1 MTTDPRMRAGSA
13 QTRHNRAVESTAAI
27 GRHPIHPML
36 VPLPIGLLV
45 AALGSDIGF
54 WLTGDAFWARA
65 SLWLIGAGLLTGI
78 AAAAAGLTDF
88 LTIPRV
94 REYRAAWIH
103 LVGNVT
109 AMALSAISWFLRLP
123 DASEAVLPG
132 GILLSAIVV
141 AILGVTG
148 WYGGELSYR
157 HRIGII
163 GED

>member
-1 MTTDPRMRAGSA
+1 MKTDPHTGTGSA
-13 QTRHNRAVESTAAI
+13 KSRDGRAVESTAAI
-27 GRHPIHPML
+27 ARHPIHPML
-36 VPLPIGLLV
+36 VPLPIGLLI

-54 WLTGDAFWARA
+54 WFTGDAFWARA

-103 LVGNVT
+103 LIGNV
-109 AMALSAISWFLRLP
+109 AVIVLSAMSWLLRLP

-132 GILLSAIVV
+132 GILLSAIVA

-157 HRIGII
+157 HRVGVIE
-163 GED
+163 ED